1 MSQRE
6 IIVSN
11 DIDPSIPSRTSRRKS
26 KSVLHINMSAIQEL
40 LALNAG
46 SASNKSKKENDD
58 KLSFKDNYS
67 SGYHSHRGVGS
78 HYSSQ
83 Y

>member
-11 DIDPSIPSRTSRRKS
+11 DIDPSIPSRTKS
-26 KSVLHINMSAIQEL
+26 KSVLYSNMSAIQEL

-46 SASNKSKKENDD
+46 SASNKNKKEIDD

-67 SGYHSHRGVGS
+67 SGFHSHRGVGS

-83 Y
+83 N